1 MTNSFFTTMISRLRL
16 IILFLFFAFL
26 PTQLG
31 TFFFVPYT
39 FLSGIRIDYLA
50 PALYFTDILALLLI
64 LLHLPSLLILRRQR
78 RLWWIGLIVLAS
90 AIMSLNISVGGYRLL
105 KALEALFVGVVVFQ
119 YARTNMALLTR
130 IAVPAFLAGAIFEL
144 VLVVLQLIQK
154 GSIQGVFYWFGE
166 RAMTL
171 STPDVARA
179 SLAGK
184 LFLRP
189 YGTFSHPNSLAGFYL
204 LVYVFFLTWPQAKRY
219 IRMRGALLA
228 ICMLLIL
235 FSFSKTAIIT
245 FATLNLLIFM
255 NVLIK
260 GKCKICGIS
269 RVLTLVVLAWIFSS
283 SQGDPLSI
291 EKRLWLVDS
300 AFQIISSNAL
310 LGVGPGNYLIAQ
322 HEFPIP
328 YATFFLQPVH
338 NIVVLFIAELGVV
351 GGGAI
356 IALLYKPFVWLVQ
369 QRMFRYCFAVVLI
382 TGMMDHHWLT
392 LQQNI
397 LLVPAVFGIIIGL
410 ACSSLRNGDPS
421 KSFAMYQNNSVN

>member
-1 MTNSFFTTMISRLRL
+1 MPVMNHSLVSTLISRLR
-16 IILFLFFAFL
+16 IITLFLFFAFL

-31 TFFFVPYT
+31 TFFFVPYS

-50 PALYFTDILALLLI
+50 PAIYFTDILAIVLI
-64 LLHLPSLLILRRQR
+64 LLHLPFLLVLRQQR

-90 AIMSLNISVGGYRLL
+90 VIMSLNLPVGGYRLL
-105 KALEALFVGVVVFQ
+105 KACEALFVGVVLFQ
-119 YARTNMALLTR
+119 YARTNAPLLAR
-130 IAVPAFLAGAIFEL
+130 IAVPAFLAGASFEL
-144 VLVVLQLIQK
+144 ILVVLQIIQK
-154 GSIQGVFYWFGE
+154 ASIQGVFYWFGE

-204 LVYVFFLTWPQAKRY
+204 LVYVFFLTWPQTKQY
-219 IRMRGALLA
+219 IRMLGALLA

-235 FSFSKTAIIT
+235 LSFSKTAIIT
-245 FATLNLLIFM
+245 FAALNLLIFM
-255 NVLIK
+255 NVLIQ
-260 GKCKICGIS
+260 GKCKICGVS
-269 RVLTLVVLAWIFSS
+269 RAVTLVVLAWIFSS
-283 SQGDPLSI
+283 SQGDPLNI

-300 AFQIISSNAL
+300 ALQIISSNVL

-328 YATFFLQPVH
+328 YPTFFLQPVH
-338 NIVVLFIAELGVV
+338 NIVLLFIAELGVV

-369 QRMFRYCFAVVLI
+369 QRMFQYCFAVVLI
-382 TGMMDHHWLT
+382 TGIMDHYWLT
-392 LQQNI
+392 LQQNV

-410 ACSSLRNGDPS
+410 ECSWLRKGDPIES
-421 KSFAMYQNNSVN
+421 SPART

>member
-1 MTNSFFTTMISRLRL
+1 MPVMNLTPLTNLLPRFRVIV
-16 IILFLFFAFL
+16 LFLFLLLL

-31 TFFFVPYT
+31 TFFFLPYS

-50 PALYFTDILALLLI
+50 PAVYLTDILAGMLVVLHAPAAVRLLKEKR
-64 LLHLPSLLILRRQR
+64 LL
-78 RLWWIGLIVLAS
+78 WVGVIVLIS
-90 AIMSLNISVGGYRLL
+90 AVMSLNILIGMYRVLKSLEVLLVG
-105 KALEALFVGVVVFQ
+105 AVLFN
-119 YARTNMALLTR
+119 YARKNPQLLAR
-130 IAVPAFLAGAIFEL
+130 IAVPAFLIGASFEL
-144 VLVVLQLIQK
+144 LLVIMQIVQK
-154 GSIQGVFYWFGE
+154 ASIQGVFYWFGE

-204 LVYVFFLTWPQAKRY
+204 LVYVFFLTWTHAKTFF
-219 IRMRGALLA
+219 RMRGALLA

-235 FSFSKTAIIT
+235 LSFSKTAIIT
-245 FATLNLLIFM
+245 FAALNLLIFM

-269 RVLTLVVLAWIFSS
+269 RALTLVVLAWIFSS

-300 AFQIISSNAL
+300 AFQIISSNVL

-322 HEFPIP
+322 HAFPIP
-328 YATFFLQPVH
+328 YPTFFLQPVH
-338 NIVVLFIAELGVV
+338 NIVLLFIAELGVV

-356 IALLYKPFVWLVQ
+356 IALLYKPFVWLIQ
-369 QRMFRYCFAVVLI
+369 QRMFQYCFAVVFI
-382 TGMMDHHWLT
+382 TGMMDHYWLT
-392 LQQNI
+392 LQQNV

-410 ACSSLRNGDPS
+410 ECSWLRNGDPIES
-421 KSFAMYQNNSVN
+421 SPART